1 MNWVLVALASIV
13 AAQYLVIA
21 FTVVPLLARLATDE
35 PGRGLR
41 LARLGAAA
49 FFVGCA
55 LTHVGIAI
63 HAASDTQTPGLDLI
77 ELHVLPH
84 VLQIAG
90 GGLFIWLVFT
100 GRIEMSFVGPRAALA
115 ERARARLAAIV
126 EHSDDAIV
134 ATDAGG
140 RVVDWN
146 AAAGRLYGYDA
157 ADIVGRPLATLSP
170 PERRVADE
178 AVLASALAGE
188 VVESREAQRRKKDG
202 TILDVSLTYSPI
214 RDTHG
219 AIVGA
224 SNIARDSTERVA
236 AQRRSAILAA
246 AVERLDASLS
256 VSVAAQTLARILVE
270 ELGELAVV
278 DAVDSRGRV
287 ERLATHVTD
296 AAAERRLWKHHHA
309 ADGRAAPLVRAVA
322 ASGEAAIVDLA
333 DPGRRASAPEEF
345 VEVTEGAETRSLML
359 APIVPQRGR
368 TTVVSVVST
377 LRPFGDADLVLLK
390 SLAKR
395 AAQALTNAH
404 LYEDAQRARASA
416 EQSTRELREAQSQ
429 FRTAF
434 QEAPIGVAL
443 VSVRR
448 PDRGRHERVN
458 AVLCDITGYDAAEL
472 RERTIFDVT
481 HPEDRDAFRAL
492 VEDTRAQWQIEQRLV
507 HKNGHPLWVQI
518 CGSVVRGQDDE
529 PLQWIV
535 HVLDITDRKRYEG
548 QLQYLADHDAL
559 TGLYNRRRLE
569 EEIDRAQQ
577 FATRYNEPA
586 TLLVVDLDNFKYVND
601 TFGHALGDEV
611 LGRVADLLRSRT
623 RGTDVVAR
631 FGGDEF
637 ALVLAHTDDAAAE
650 AVAAHLLDG
659 FRTTPLATVGERAVY
674 VTASVGITP
683 LTPGGELS
691 AQELIVEADVAM
703 YDAKDSGRDRASRGD
718 GQDRPA
724 RIRARMTWAQR
735 IRDAIEADG
744 FELWEQPMLSIASN
758 SFDRSEL
765 LLRMRGENGDTIPP
779 ASFLY
784 IAEQFGQVQAIDR
797 WVIEHAVQLLAERR
811 AAGLDHYFEVNLSG
825 ATVSDRDVMEFIAE
839 TVRTAPIDPTRLMF
853 EITETA
859 AIVNIERARQFA
871 RRLADLGCQF
881 ALDDF
886 GAGFGSFYYLKHL
899 PFDCVKIDGDFIK
912 ELPLNVTDQLT
923 VQAIV
928 AISRGLG
935 KQTVAEFVGDD
946 ETLELLRGYGVD
958 HAQGYH
964 IATPRPARA
973 GPPVVAV
980 P

>member
-1 MNWVLVALASIV
+1 
-13 AAQYLVIA
+13 
-21 FTVVPLLARLATDE
+21 
-35 PGRGLR
+35 
-41 LARLGAAA
+41 
-49 FFVGCA
+49 
-55 LTHVGIAI
+55 
-63 HAASDTQTPGLDLI
+63 
-77 ELHVLPH
+77 
-84 VLQIAG
+84 
-90 GGLFIWLVFT
+90 
-100 GRIEMSFVGPRAALA
+100 
-115 ERARARLAAIV
+115 
-126 EHSDDAIV
+126 
-134 ATDAGG
+134 
-140 RVVDWN
+140 
-146 AAAGRLYGYDA
+146 
-157 ADIVGRPLATLSP
+157 
-170 PERRVADE
+170 
-178 AVLASALAGE
+178 
-188 VVESREAQRRKKDG
+188 
-202 TILDVSLTYSPI
+202 
-214 RDTHG
+214 
-219 AIVGA
+219 
-224 SNIARDSTERVA
+224 
-236 AQRRSAILAA
+236 
-246 AVERLDASLS
+246 
-256 VSVAAQTLARILVE
+256 
-270 ELGELAVV
+270 
-278 DAVDSRGRV
+278 
-287 ERLATHVTD
+287 
-296 AAAERRLWKHHHA
+296 
-309 ADGRAAPLVRAVA
+309 VRAVV
-322 ASGEAAIVDLA
+322 ASGEPALVDLA
-333 DPGRRASAPEEF
+333 DPGRRASAPPEL
-345 VEVTEGAETRSLML
+345 VDLTDGAAVRSLL
-359 APIVPQRGR
+359 VAPIVPLRGR
-368 TTVVSVVST
+368 TKVVSVIST
-377 LRPFGDADLVLLK
+377 RRAFGPSDRELLR
-390 SLAKR
+390 SLAGR

-404 LYEDAQRARASA
+404 LYEEAQRARASA
-416 EQSTRELREAQSQ
+416 EQSTREAREAQSQ

-458 AVLCDITGYDAAEL
+458 AVLCGITGYDAAEL

-481 HPEDRDAFRAL
+481 HPDDRDAFRA
-492 VEDTRAQWQIEQRLV
+492 VVDDARAQWQIEQRLV
-507 HKNGHPLWVQI
+507 HRNGHPVWVQVF
-518 CGSVVRGQDDE
+518 GSVVRGQDDE

-569 EEIDRAQQ
+569 EELDRAQQ
-577 FATRYNEPA
+577 FSTRYNEPA
-586 TLLVVDLDNFKYVND
+586 SLLVVDVDNFKYVND
-601 TFGHALGDEV
+601 TFGHAVGDEV
-611 LGRVADLLRSRT
+611 LGRVADLLRTRT

-637 ALVLAHTDDAAAE
+637 AIVLAHTDEAAAV
-650 AVAAHLLDG
+650 AVASHLLEG
-659 FRTTPLATVGERAVY
+659 FRTTPLASVGERAVY

-683 LTPGGELS
+683 LPPGGELS

-718 GQDRPA
+718 GKDRPA
-724 RIRARMTWAQR
+724 RIRARMAWAQR
-735 IRDAIEADG
+735 IRDAIEHDG
-744 FELWEQPMLSIASN
+744 FELWEQPILTIASD
-758 SFDRSEL
+758 SYPRSEL
-765 LLRMRGENGDTIPP
+765 LLRMRGDDGDTIPP

-797 WVIEHAVQLLAERR
+797 WVIGHAVELLAERR
-811 AAGLDHYFEVNLSG
+811 AAGHDQYFEVNLSG

-912 ELPLNVTDQLT
+912 DLPLNVTDQLT

-946 ETLELLRGYGVD
+946 ETLELLRSYGVD

-973 GPPVVAV
+973 APPFV
-980 P
+980 PAA